1 MKKIRVCLLTMLFI
15 FIYGISTLANETP
28 KTTIIQ
34 IFDDGSYI
42 ESTLQ
47 ENSGPYFR
55 SITQKKSGR
64 KTNTYKS
71 SSGKIIWSVTVKGSF
86 TFNGR
91 TSSCTSSSVSTSC
104 PGAGWKISSSSAN
117 KSGAT
122 AGASATAKKYIDGKC
137 INTISRTVRLTC
149 SKSGKLS

>member
-55 SITQKKSGR
+55 SITQK
-64 KTNTYKS
+64 NQ
-71 SSGKIIWSVTVKGSF
+71 VVKQ
-86 TFNGR
+86 TLIKA
-91 TSSCTSSSVSTSC
+91 VQE
-104 PGAGWKISSSSAN
+104 K
-117 KSGAT
+117 
-122 AGASATAKKYIDGKC
+122 
-137 INTISRTVRLTC
+137 
-149 SKSGKLS
+149 